1 MNDLCQRCKAEP
13 RKSKERFCVKCGKE
27 VRREARIKAWEM
39 TPNPFMGYSDE
50 RGRKGRAPD
59 KSPRFDSH
67 DDE

>member
-39 TPNPFMGYSDE
+39 TPNPFTGYSDE

>member
-1 MNDLCQRCKAEP
+1 
-13 RKSKERFCVKCGKE
+13 VKCGKE